1 MASPNSK
8 SLRDLLQLHDSRLC
22 LLSSRCLFAL
32 AACGRLAGIRMRTQV
47 DMSRLAESIAKLSE
61 RNTRD
66 HATSG
71 LSEATQDFE
80 QAAHDLARP
89 CCLQAALSVALRSKV
104 HRSIAHHAS
113 SPDDR
118 SNDRKDRIE
127 KSQRR
132 VAEKFATGCCWRKS
146 AGICML
152 SFEAD
157 R

>member
-8 SLRDLLQLHDSRLC
+8 SLRHLLLLHDSRLC
-22 LLSSRCLFAL
+22 PLSSRCLFAL
-32 AACGRLAGIRMRTQV
+32 AACGRLAGIRTQV

-66 HATSG
+66 HAASG

-80 QAAHDLARP
+80 KAAHDLVRP

-113 SPDDR
+113 SPVDR
-118 SNDRKDRIE
+118 SNDHKDRIE

-152 SFEAD
+152 FFAAD

>member
-8 SLRDLLQLHDSRLC
+8 SLRHPLLLHGSRLC
-22 LLSSRCLFAL
+22 SLYSRYLFAL
-32 AACGRLAGIRMRTQV
+32 ADCGRLAGVRTQV
-47 DMSRLAESIAKLSE
+47 DMSRLTGSKSKYRE
-61 RNTRD
+61 RHKQG
-66 HATSG
+66 HAPSG
-71 LSEATQDFE
+71 HNGASQDFE
-80 QAAHDLARP
+80 QVGHALVRQGCGAARCVWLVRP
-89 CCLQAALSVALRSKV
+89 RL
-104 HRSIAHHAS
+104 HRSIPHHAS

-118 SNDRKDRIE
+118 TKSRKQRIE

-152 SFEAD
+152 SFAAD